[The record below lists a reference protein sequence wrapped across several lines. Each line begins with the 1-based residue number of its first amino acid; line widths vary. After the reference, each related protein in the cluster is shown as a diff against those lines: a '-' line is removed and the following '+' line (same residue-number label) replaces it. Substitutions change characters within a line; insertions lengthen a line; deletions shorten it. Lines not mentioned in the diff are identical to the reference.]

1 MINLFDA
8 TLIVKLST
16 RAMKK
21 VSDVLRNAYQCT
33 NSQEAVSDFEKSQ
46 RGDLQY

>member
-8 TLIVKLST
+8 SLIVKLST
-16 RAMKK
+16 CAMKK
-21 VSDVLRNAYQCT
+21 VFDVLRKAYQCT